1 MSNWRRLLL
10 IGVLTLIVGLIV
22 KFPARVAY
30 HWFAPADVVAIA
42 GIQGT
47 VWTGSAQS
55 ADLSGIYVA
64 DLEWS
69 FQPLK
74 LFTGRLA
81 WSISARPQFGT
92 MATDVAVSPGGTI
105 YLSNLE
111 SNVSL
116 QPIGAMI
123 GVTGLRGTA
132 AARFERL
139 EISDGYATAAD
150 GSVDIRGLVVPL
162 VSRDSIGDYR
172 AEFFTQE
179 AGVIASVE
187 DTNAILDI
195 AGRLTLGTD
204 RSYELLA
211 QIAAK
216 PETPEQLRQQIQ
228 FLPSGDAP
236 GRHELRLMGEL

>member
-10 IGVLTLIVGLIV
+10 IGVLTLIVGLIA

-30 HWFAPADVVAIA
+30 HWFAPADVAAIA

-47 VWTGSAQS
+47 VWTGAAQS
-55 ADLSGIYVA
+55 ANVGGIYVG

-69 FQPLK
+69 FNPLK
-74 LFTGRLA
+74 LFTGRLS
-81 WSISARPQFGT
+81 WSVSARPQFGT
-92 MATDVAVSPGGTI
+92 LATDVAVSPGGTI
-105 YLSNLE
+105 RLDDLE

-116 QPIGAMI
+116 QPIGTLI
-123 GVTGLRGTA
+123 GVRGLRGTA
-132 AARFERL
+132 GARFERL
-139 EISDGYATAAD
+139 EIADGFAIAAD

-187 DTNAILDI
+187 DTNAIIDV
-195 AGRLTLGTD
+195 AGRLTLGAD

-211 QIAAK
+211 QLAPK
-216 PETPEQLRQQIQ
+216 PETPAQLRQQIQ

>member
-55 ADLSGIYVA
+55 ADFSGIYVA
-64 DLEWS
+64 DLQWS

-81 WSISARPQFGT
+81 WSMSARPQFGT

-139 EISDGYATAAD
+139 QISDGYATAAD

>member
-1 MSNWRRLLL
+1 MSNLRRLIV
-10 IGVLTLIVGLIV
+10 IGVLTLIIGLV
-22 KFPARVAY
+22 AMFPARVAY
-30 HWFAPADVVAIA
+30 HWFAPAEVVAVA

-55 ADLSGIYVA
+55 ADIGGIYVG
-64 DLEWS
+64 DLQWS
-69 FQPLK
+69 FNPLA
-74 LFTGRLA
+74 LFTGRLS

-92 MATDVAVSPGGTI
+92 LATDVAVSPGGSLR
-105 YLSNLE
+105 LSDLE

-116 QPIGAMI
+116 LPIGELI
-123 GVTGLRGTA
+123 GVPGLRGTA

-139 EISDGYATAAD
+139 HIDEGFATAAD
-150 GSVDIRGLVVPL
+150 GAVDVRGLVVPL
-162 VSRDSIGDYR
+162 VSRDSIGDFR

-187 DTNAILDI
+187 DTNAIVDV

-211 QIAAK
+211 QLAAK

-236 GRHELRLMGEL
+236 GRHELRLMGQL

>member
-30 HWFAPADVVAIA
+30 HWFAPADVVAVA

-55 ADLSGIYVA
+55 ADIAGVYVG
-64 DLEWS
+64 DLRWS
-69 FQPLK
+69 FNALK
-74 LFTGRLA
+74 LFTGRLS

-92 MATDVAVSPGGTI
+92 LATDVAVSPGGTI
-105 YLSNLE
+105 RLDDLE

-116 QPIGAMI
+116 RPIGDLI
-123 GVTGLRGTA
+123 GVPGLRGTA

-139 EISDGYATAAD
+139 EISDGFATAAD
-150 GSVDIRGLVVPL
+150 GAVDIRGLVVPL
-162 VSRDSIGDYR
+162 VSRDAIGDYR

-187 DTNAILDI
+187 DTNAIIDI

-211 QIAAK
+211 QLAAK
-216 PETPEQLRQQIQ
+216 PETPERLRQQLQ

-236 GRHELRLMGEL
+236 GRHELRLLGEL

>member
-1 MSNWRRLLL
+1 MSNWPRPLL

-55 ADLSGIYVA
+55 ADLSGIYVG

-74 LFTGRLA
+74 LFTGKAA
-81 WSISARPQFGT
+81 WTVSARPQFGT
-92 MATDVAVSPGGTI
+92 LATDIAVSPGGTI
-105 YLSNLE
+105 RLTDLE

-116 QPIGAMI
+116 QPIGDLI
-123 GVTGLRGTA
+123 GVPGLRGTA

-150 GSVDIRGLVVPL
+150 GSVDVRGLIVPL

-187 DTNAILDI
+187 DTNAVLDI

-211 QIAAK
+211 QLAPK

>member
-10 IGVLTLIVGLIV
+10 IGVLTLIVGLIA

-47 VWTGSAQS
+47 VWSGSAQN
-55 ADLSGIYVA
+55 ADISGIYVG
-64 DLEWS
+64 DLEWR
-69 FQPLK
+69 FRPLK

-81 WSISARPQFGT
+81 WSVSARPQFGT
-92 MATDVAVSPGGTI
+92 LATDVAVSPGGSI
-105 YLSNLE
+105 RLNDLE

-116 QPIGAMI
+116 QPIGVLI
-123 GVTGLRGTA
+123 GVPGLRGTA

-139 EISDGYATAAD
+139 VIDDGFATAAD
-150 GSVDIRGLVVPL
+150 GSVDIRGLYVPG
-162 VSRDSIGDYR
+162 VPGDSLGDYR

-179 AGVIASVE
+179 AGIIASVE

-211 QIAAK
+211 QLAPK
-216 PETPEQLRQQIQ
+216 PETPAQLRQQIE